1 MMEEDRCCDPREKT
15 LGDAEERRRARRPTV
30 LLGFSGGQSWK
41 LQIPDR
47 GRILLGR
54 GEGCDVVIKDAH
66 VSRTHCCIHVGG
78 NVLLEDLGSTTGTR
92 LMGRPLHRGEKVLLK
107 RGDVFEIG
115 DTHVMC
121 QADARAA
128 SFAPAS
134 GAPDSGDPGPPPD
147 LPAATAMR
155 RLRETLDRIAVSRI
169 SVLISGETGVGKG
182 VLAAELHRRSA
193 RTGAFVAL
201 NCAELQETLLE
212 SELFGHERGAFTG
225 ANVSKAGLIET
236 AEGGTLFL
244 DEIGE
249 MSLATQAKLL
259 RVLEDRSVRR
269 VGSLQART
277 VDVRVLAAS
286 NRDLATESERG
297 LFRRDLFFRL
307 NGISLL
313 LPPLRERMDELEPL
327 ARTFLAQSSEA
338 HGRESPPELEAEA
351 IELLKQHSWPGNIRE
366 LRNVLERAVVLC
378 PGDVV
383 TAEYIAMSTPEWK
396 PKVVSLAD
404 HGRFRSQEPDGSAVA
419 TEDGA
424 LNERRRIEEALETC
438 AGNQSRAAKLL
449 GISRATLVSR
459 LNLYGFPR
467 PRKRV
472 G

>member
-1 MMEEDRCCDPREKT
+1 MEEEGCCDPHGKT
-15 LGDAEERRRARRPTV
+15 LGDYDERRRARRPTV
-30 LLGFSGGQSWK
+30 LLGFSGGQRWK
-41 LQIPDR
+41 LQLPEK

-54 GEGCDVVIKDAH
+54 GEGCDVAIKDAR
-66 VSRTHCCIHVGG
+66 VSRTHCCLHVGG
-78 NVLLEDLGSTTGTR
+78 NVLLEDLGSTSGTR
-92 LMGRPLHRGEKVLLK
+92 LMGRQLHRGEKVLLK

-115 DTHVMC
+115 DTDVMC
-121 QADARAA
+121 QADAPAA
-128 SFAPAS
+128 SVAPAS
-134 GAPDSGDPGPPPD
+134 STPEGEDPDTPPD
-147 LPAATAMR
+147 LPGTMAMR
-155 RLRETLDRIAVSRI
+155 RLREMLDRIAASRI

-193 RTGAFVAL
+193 RAGAFVAL

-225 ANVSKAGLIET
+225 ASASKAGLIET

-259 RVLEDRSVRR
+259 RVLEERSVRR

-313 LPPLRERMDELEPL
+313 LPPLRERMDEIESL

-338 HGRESPPELEAEA
+338 HGRQSPPELEAEA
-351 IELLKQHSWPGNIRE
+351 LELLKQHSWPGNIRE

-383 TAEYIAMSTPEWK
+383 TAEHIAVSTPEWK

-404 HGRFRSQEPDGSAVA
+404 HGRSHSKEPD
-419 TEDGA
+419 EKA
-424 LNERRRIEEALETC
+424 LDERRRIEEALDTC